1 MANKNDL
8 VVLGLVFEQDHYGY
22 EIIQEV
28 KARDFE
34 QWANINPAS
43 IYNHL
48 NKLEKSGA
56 LSCRTEKVGNSPE
69 RKVYSITEEGRRLL
83 SELVVKAIAS
93 PSHTDHAIASLGIGF
108 VYCADEQAV
117 LKAIRNKL
125 TALEHAS
132 EHLTKENEAL
142 REHIPLNWL
151 ILIEGAIAHVKVE
164 QDILNKLK
172 EAIESGALMESIKR
186 VLASEGS

>member
-8 VVLGLVFEQDHYGY
+8 VVLGLLFEQDRYGY

-56 LSCRTEKVGNSPE
+56 LSSRLEKVGNSPE
-69 RKVYSITEEGRRLL
+69 RKVYSITEEGRKLL
-83 SELVVKAIAS
+83 SDMVVEALSSDSCADYAIGA
-93 PSHTDHAIASLGIGF
+93 LGIGF
-108 VYCADEQAV
+108 AYCADEQAA
-117 LKAIRNKL
+117 LGAIQSKL
-125 TALEHAS
+125 AALEGVIGRLAAES
-132 EHLTKENEAL
+132 EEYQEL
-142 REHIPLNWL
+142 IPLNWL
-151 ILIEGAIAHVKVE
+151 LLIENAIVQVKSD

-172 EAIESGALMESIKR
+172 EAIESGALTESIER

>member
-8 VVLGLVFEQDHYGY
+8 VVLGLVFEQDRYGY

-28 KARDFE
+28 KKRDFE
-34 QWANINPAS
+34 HWANINPAS

-48 NKLEKSGA
+48 NRLEKSGA
-56 LSCRTEKVGNSPE
+56 LSSRTEKVGNSPE

-93 PSHTDHAIASLGIGF
+93 PSHADHAIASLAIGF
-108 VYCADEQAV
+108 VYCADEQA
-117 LKAIRNKL
+117 LRGALRSKL
-125 TALEHAS
+125 AALGEVRKHLIKES
-132 EHLTKENEAL
+132 EEL

-151 ILIEGAIAHVKVE
+151 ILIESAIAHVKVE
-164 QDILNKLK
+164 RDIMSRLK
-172 EAIESGALMESIKR
+172 EIIESGALTESIER
-186 VLASEGS
+186 VTASEDS